1 MTIGIL
7 LSVILLLNLYGY
19 NLMRRDK
26 KQAKR
31 QGARIPEKTL
41 FLTAFLGG
49 GLGVYQGMKH
59 FRHKTKHTSFR
70 ILLPLAA
77 LWNIV
82 LYAGILYW
90 LL

>member
-1 MTIGIL
+1 MTIGIIF
-7 LSVILLLNLYGY
+7 SIILLINLYGY
-19 NLMRRDK
+19 TLMRRDK
-26 KQAKR
+26 QQAQRKQS
-31 QGARIPEKTL
+31 RIPEKTL

-77 LWNIV
+77 LWNLM
-82 LYAGILYW
+82 LYAALLYW